1 MVEKSEFMERRSQI
15 IKAGTKAFPLLQK
28 GLFAESV
35 RTKLVEMGFADDIAS
50 EAIQVMVQ
58 DGEFQAAQD
67 EKSGNEPLEL
77 HVNLEAYYDEPR
89 RHYIVKNQSNRW
101 LRLDRTQVKNRL
113 RMRGYKPK
121 VNKGEPLSECDREIL
136 KIEETMDVKYAGSL
150 AGKKEGFYEEGG
162 IRMLITAEPKML
174 EPKEGKCVVID
185 AFLNKLFADD
195 EHDQV
200 VYFLAW
206 LKIAYESIINQ
217 EYRPGQALV
226 IPGPR
231 NCGKSFL
238 QRIITVFLGGR
249 AAKPYQFMVGQTN
262 FNADLFEAEHLI
274 IEDDQPQTDIRSR
287 RNFGSK
293 IKEFTVNRDHRLHA
307 KGRDAVLLSPLW
319 RMSIS
324 LNDEPE
330 NLLIL
335 PPLDESIQ
343 DKLIILRA
351 VSGAIPE
358 ATSQGDYNRIW
369 DDIEA
374 ELPHLAHQLLNWE
387 IPEEIR
393 DTRYGVKH
401 FHNPKIVR
409 ELVSQAPEMHLLEL
423 IDAHLLL
430 SDAEWSGSS
439 EGLKTELMNKEGA
452 CGYESKKLLT
462 WHRAAGTYLGRL
474 EKLFPRRISRRRI
487 DNGARS
493 EWTIKNEASLLEI
506 SNQGENND

>member
-15 IKAGTKAFPLLQK
+15 IKAGTKALPLLQQ
-28 GLFAESV
+28 GLFAEAV
-35 RTKLVEMGFADDIAS
+35 RTQLVEMGFKADVAL
-50 EAIQVMVQ
+50 EAVQLMVE
-58 DGEFQAAQD
+58 DGEFQSQLD
-67 EKSGNEPLEL
+67 EKSGKKPINI
-77 HVNLEAYYDEPR
+77 HVDLDAYYDEPR
-89 RHYIVKNQSNRW
+89 RHYIVKNMSNRW
-101 LRLDRTQVKNRL
+101 LRLDRTQIKNRL
-113 RMRGYKPK
+113 RMRGYAPK
-121 VNKGEPLSECDREIL
+121 AGKDEPLSECDREIL
-136 KIEETMDVKYAGSL
+136 KIEETKDIKYAGSL

-162 IRMLITAEPKML
+162 VRMLITAEPKML
-174 EPKEGKCVVID
+174 EPKKGPCPTID

-200 VYFLAW
+200 VYLLAW
-206 LKIAYESIINQ
+206 LKIAYESILNQ
-217 EYRPGQALV
+217 VYRPGQALV

-238 QRIITVFLGGR
+238 QRMITVFLGGR
-249 AAKPYQFMVGQTN
+249 AAKPYHYMVGGTE

-274 IEDDQPQTDIRSR
+274 IEDDQPQTDIRAR

-293 IKEFTVNRDHRLHA
+293 IKEFTVNRDHRMHP
-307 KGRDAVLLSPLW
+307 KGRDAILLSPLW

-351 VSGAIPE
+351 VSGAIPD
-358 ATSQGDYNRIW
+358 ATSQQDYNRIW
-369 DDIEA
+369 SDIEA
-374 ELPHLAHQLLNWE
+374 ELPQLAHHLLNWE

-401 FHNPKIVR
+401 FHHPKIVR

-423 IDAHLLL
+423 IDAHILL
-430 SDAEWSGSS
+430 SDAEWAGSS
-439 EGLKTELMNKEGA
+439 EQLKTELMDKDGA
-452 CGYESKKLLT
+452 CGYEAKKLLT

-474 EKLFPRRISRRRI
+474 VKLFPDRISRRRI
-487 DNGARS
+487 DNGTRT
-493 EWTIKNEASLLEI
+493 EWTIKNESSTTKADNSDEI
-506 SNQGENND
+506 ND